1 MCENCISG
9 RGPHLAGDLTRRD
22 ILTRMAAGGAL
33 LAAGGLLPGVAAAQ
47 DAAAIGVGP
56 YEATGLARLAVDQ
69 PFQRQVFER
78 RALQPDDV
86 LIDILY
92 CGICHTDI
100 HAANNDFGFTNW
112 PLMPGH
118 EIVGRVAAVGPAVT
132 RFKVGDAA
140 GVGCLVNSCG
150 ECEFCLAG
158 NEQYCARGNTQTYG
172 LHRPTGEN
180 LLGGFSDRIVVRE
193 AFTLR
198 IPDGMDLARTAPLL
212 CAGVTTFSPLEHWQ
226 VGAGDRVGVVGL
238 GGLGH
243 VAVKLAVARGAEVTV
258 MTTSEAKRADALAMG
273 AADVMVWP
281 DAEGVG
287 ARFGSFHSILST
299 VPVAFDPNPFL
310 MMLRTDGKLI
320 NVGLFKPFS
329 EQPNNILLMV
339 GRKSVVGSLIG
350 SLAET
355 QAVLDYCGKNN
366 ILADIEMVRADEVET
381 AMTRVKAKDVRY
393 RFVIDMST
401 LA

>member
-1 MCENCISG
+1 M
-9 RGPHLAGDLTRRD
+9 TRRD
-22 ILTRMAAGGAL
+22 ILARMAASGVLVAGGGGLAGMASAQEAAVSGSGPFPATGVSWM
-33 LAAGGLLPGVAAAQ
+33 AAGHP
-47 DAAAIGVGP
+47 P
-56 YEATGLARLAVDQ
+56 
-69 PFQRQVFER
+69 QRQSFAR
-78 RALQPDDV
+78 RALNADDV

-118 EIVGRVAAVGPAVT
+118 EIVGRVAAVGSAVT

-140 GVGCLVNSCG
+140 GVGCMVNSCG

-158 NEQYCARGNTQTYG
+158 TEQYCARGNTQTYG

-180 LLGGFSDRIVVRE
+180 LLGGYSNRIVVRE

-226 VGAGDRVGVVGL
+226 IGAGDRVAVVGL

-273 AADVMVWP
+273 AVDVMVWP
-281 DAEGVG
+281 DPNAVP
-287 ARFGSFHSILST
+287 ARVGSFHSILST
-299 VPVAFDPNPFL
+299 VPEAFDPNPFL
-310 MMLRTDGKLI
+310 MMLRTGGTLI
-320 NVGLFKPFS
+320 NVGLFTPFS
-329 EQPNNILLMV
+329 EQPNNIMLLV
-339 GRKSVVGSLIG
+339 GQKSVAGSLIG
-350 SLAET
+350 GVAET
-355 QAVLDYCGKNN
+355 QAMLDYCAEQN
-366 ILADIEMVRADEVET
+366 ILADIEMVAADQIQT
-381 AMTRVKAKDVRY
+381 AMQRVKNKDVRY

>member
-1 MCENCISG
+1 MCENCITG
-9 RGPHLAGDLTRRD
+9 RGPHSAGEMTRRD
-22 ILTRMAAGGAL
+22 ILARMAAGGAL
-33 LAAGGLLPGVAAAQ
+33 LAGGGGLPGMATAQ
-47 DAAAIGVGP
+47 DATSSGSGP
-56 YEATGLARLAVDQ
+56 FPATGLVWPGQGQA
-69 PFQRQVFER
+69 PQRQMFER

-100 HAANNDFGFTNW
+100 HAANNDFGFTAW

-118 EIVGRVAAVGPAVT
+118 EIVGRVAAVGSAVT

-140 GVGCLVNSCG
+140 GVGCMINSCG

-158 NEQYCARGNTQTYG
+158 TEQYCARGNTQTYG

-180 LLGGFSDRIVVRE
+180 ALGGFSNRIVVRE

-212 CAGVTTFSPLEHWQ
+212 CAGVTTFSPMEHWQ
-226 VGAGDRVGVVGL
+226 VGAGNRVGIIGL

-258 MTTSEAKRADALAMG
+258 MTTSAAKRADALAMG
-273 AADVMVWP
+273 AADVMLWP
-281 DAEGVG
+281 DPEAAG

-310 MMLRTDGKLI
+310 MMLRTEGTLV
-320 NVGLFKPFS
+320 NVGLFTPFN
-329 EQPNNILLMV
+329 EPPNNILMMV
-339 GRKSVVGSLIG
+339 GRKSVAGSLIG
-350 SLAET
+350 GLAET
-355 QAVLDYCGKNN
+355 QAVLDFCAARN
-366 ILADIEMVRADEVET
+366 ILADIEMVAADQIET
-381 AMTRVKAKDVRY
+381 AMARVKNKDVRY

-401 LA
+401 LS

>member
-1 MCENCISG
+1 
-9 RGPHLAGDLTRRD
+9 
-22 ILTRMAAGGAL
+22 
-33 LAAGGLLPGVAAAQ
+33 
-47 DAAAIGVGP
+47 
-56 YEATGLARLAVDQ
+56 
-69 PFQRQVFER
+69 
-78 RALQPDDV
+78 
-86 LIDILY
+86 
-92 CGICHTDI
+92 
-100 HAANNDFGFTNW
+100 
-112 PLMPGH
+112 MPGH

-150 ECEFCLAG
+150 ECEFCRAG
-158 NEQYCARGNTQTYG
+158 TEQYCARGNTQTYG

-180 LLGGFSDRIVVRE
+180 VLGGYSSRIVLRE

-212 CAGVTTFSPLEHWQ
+212 CAGVTTFSPMEHWQ
-226 VGAGDRVGVVGL
+226 IGAGDRVGVVGL

-273 AADVMVWP
+273 ATDVLVWP
-281 DAEGVG
+281 DPEAIASRRGT
-287 ARFGSFHSILST
+287 FHSILST

-310 MMLRTDGKLI
+310 MMLRTDGTLV
-320 NVGLFKPFS
+320 NVGLFTPFS
-329 EQPNNILLMV
+329 EQPNNILLAA
-339 GRKSVVGSLIG
+339 GRKSVAGSLIG

-355 QAVLDYCGKNN
+355 QAVLDFCAERN
-366 ILADIEMVRADEVET
+366 IVADVEMVAADQIQT
-381 AMTRVKAKDVRY
+381 AMARVKDKDVRY

>member
-1 MCENCISG
+1 MCENCMTG

-22 ILTRMAAGGAL
+22 IMALMAAGGAT
-33 LAAGGLLPGVAAAQ
+33 LAAGGSLPAIAGAQEAATVGTGPFP
-47 DAAAIGVGP
+47 AA
-56 YEATGLARLAVDQ
+56 GLAWLGEGQ
-69 PFQRQVFER
+69 PPQRQLFER
-78 RALQPDDV
+78 RALNPDDV

-100 HAANNDFGFTNW
+100 HFAENDFGFTTW

-140 GVGCLVNSCG
+140 GVGCMVNSCG
-150 ECEFCLAG
+150 ECEFCRAG
-158 NEQYCARGNTQTYG
+158 TEQYCARGNTQTYG

-180 LLGGFSDRIVVRE
+180 VLGGYSSRIVVRE

-212 CAGVTTFSPLEHWQ
+212 CAGVTTFSPMEHWQ
-226 VGAGDRVGVVGL
+226 IGAGDRVGVVGL

-243 VAVKLAVARGAEVTV
+243 VALKLAVARGAEVTV

-273 AADVMVWP
+273 ATDVLVWP
-281 DAEGVG
+281 DPEAMASRRGT
-287 ARFGSFHSILST
+287 FHSILST

-310 MMLRTDGKLI
+310 MMLRTDGTLV
-320 NVGLFKPFS
+320 NVGLFTPFS
-329 EQPNNILLMV
+329 EQPDNILLAA
-339 GRKSVVGSLIG
+339 GRKSIAGSLIG

-355 QAVLDYCGKNN
+355 QAVLNFCAERN
-366 ILADIEMVRADEVET
+366 ILADVEMVSADQIQT
-381 AMTRVKAKDVRY
+381 AMARVKDKDVRY

>member
-1 MCENCISG
+1 MCENCITG
-9 RGPHLAGDLTRRD
+9 QGPHLSGDLTRRALLAGMTASGA
-22 ILTRMAAGGAL
+22 IVAGGAGFGSAAQAQE
-33 LAAGGLLPGVAAAQ
+33 AAGL
-47 DAAAIGVGP
+47 DAGP
-56 YEATGLARLAVDQ
+56 FPARGLAWSAQ
-69 PFQRQVFER
+69 GQAPQVMAFDR
-78 RALQPDDV
+78 RTLNPDDV

-100 HAANNDFGFTNW
+100 HFANNDFGFTNW

-118 EIVGRVAAVGPAVT
+118 EIVGRVAAVGAAVT

-140 GVGCLVNSCG
+140 GVGCMVNSCG

-158 NEQYCARGNTQTYG
+158 TEQYCARGNTQTYG

-180 LLGGFSDRIVVRE
+180 VLGGYSNRIVVRE

-212 CAGVTTFSPLEHWQ
+212 CAGVTTFSPMEQWQ
-226 VGAGDRVGVVGL
+226 VGAGDRVAVVGL

-258 MTTSEAKRADALAMG
+258 MTTSETKRADALAMG

-281 DAEGVG
+281 DPEAVA

-299 VPVAFDPNPFL
+299 VPVGFDPNPFL
-310 MMLRTDGKLI
+310 MMLRTDGVLI
-320 NVGLFKPFS
+320 NVGLFTPFT
-329 EQPNNILLMV
+329 EQPNNIVLAA
-339 GRKSVVGSLIG
+339 GRKSVTASLIG
-350 SLAET
+350 SLSET
-355 QAVLDYCGKNN
+355 QAMLDYCAERN
-366 ILADIEMVRADEVET
+366 IQADIEMVSADEVQT
-381 AMTRVKAKDVRY
+381 AMARVKNKDVRY
-393 RFVIDMST
+393 RFVIDMTT